1 MMTKSRFLHR
11 LARVSSCVLG
21 ISLSITPGLAAGDS
35 EEAWAALVKGGHVA
49 LIRHGN
55 APPGFGGDPPGF
67 RLDDCNT
74 QRNLDDKGRAQSKG
88 LGEAYRG
95 HGVHVDRILSSP
107 VCRCMDTASLMAA
120 GQVETSW
127 ALLPD
132 RDAARP
138 RLRELKEIISSW
150 RGPGTLVLV
159 THGFTIEPLIGMISE
174 QAETIVLRPTPGV
187 EPGAHVVGRIA
198 PPR

>member
-120 GQVETSW
+120 GQVENKAEAVKEYN
-127 ALLPD
+127 AL
-132 RDAARP
+132 AKQQNAQ
-138 RLRELKEIISSW
+138 REKIKS
-150 RGPGTLVLV
+150 LVDQYNVKVAKL
-159 THGFTIEPLIGMISE
+159 SE
-174 QAETIVLRPTPGV
+174 LQ
-187 EPGAHVVGRIA
+187 
-198 PPR
+198 